1 MANVCGIAKKSSDA
15 MIYHRLTP
23 LLSSHVKKYAYAA
36 ASSTYCVSEYRN
48 ASGQAAYCS
57 ANLEENS
64 HKQRVYNG
72 KMIGKRCISECLL
85 YGAK

>member
-36 ASSTYCVSEYRN
+36 ASSTYCVSEYRKTPPVKLPI
-48 ASGQAAYCS
+48 AAPI
-57 ANLEENS
+57 LRKIPTNS
-64 HKQRVYNG
+64 VYTTG
-72 KMIGKRCISECLL
+72 K
-85 YGAK
+85 